1 MTNLK
6 RLQREIVA
14 QAYVIELVNEELGDI
29 LKRLQAIDVPERVD
43 IVSDLL
49 PILANLRLVV
59 SS

>member
-6 RLQREIVA
+6 RLQRETVA
-14 QAYVIELVNEELGDI
+14 QAYILELVNEELGDI
-29 LKRLQAIDVPERVD
+29 LKRLQAIDIPERVD

-59 SS
+59 SA